1 MSLGDA
7 ERVFGK
13 SAKYIRDDD
22 TAYDKERLRRN
33 LRGLLI
39 DHRVMAD
46 AGLDIAV
53 ANDPRGTVARLRVNP
68 ANRVALDCP
77 AAHAPLREVMPVCD
91 RWPDVN
97 ANSYTFNSQRT
108 AVCDV
113 LGAESRPTLPTAT
126 LAAGEG
132 LRVGPGGTM
141 RADLESTW
149 DPIQTLGDII
159 TEAEATAG
167 EIPSDCNAPDPTA
180 FLQDGFRVWPPRA
193 LATYESAERAAALV
207 SQTCDTIEAVDQR
220 MRLSNGPAVFVKAW
234 SATLGD
240 SLLTD
245 VGKRNAIGLGV
256 VLFTRDPMALHTARR
271 TAFHTSM
278 ASYARGCLHLGK
290 QLERL
295 GDLILT
301 LKR

>member
-1 MSLGDA
+1 MLAHRTPLGLA
-7 ERVFGK
+7 VG
-13 SAKYIRDDD
+13 AG
-22 TAYDKERLRRN
+22 AAVVN
-33 LRGLLI
+33 RG
-39 DHRVMAD
+39 
-46 AGLDIAV
+46 
-53 ANDPRGTVARLRVNP
+53 GTVDAR
-68 ANRVALDCP
+68 AG
-77 AAHAPLREVMPVCD
+77 
-91 RWPDVN
+91 
-97 ANSYTFNSQRT
+97 T
-108 AVCDV
+108 V
-113 LGAESRPTLPTAT
+113 LSRD
-126 LAAGEG
+126 E
-132 LRVGPGGTM
+132 
-141 RADLESTW
+141 
-149 DPIQTLGDII
+149 
-159 TEAEATAG
+159 
-167 EIPSDCNAPDPTA
+167 N
-180 FLQDGFRVWPPRA
+180 QDFV
-193 LATYESAERAAALV
+193 
-207 SQTCDTIEAVDQR
+207 DTIEAVDQR